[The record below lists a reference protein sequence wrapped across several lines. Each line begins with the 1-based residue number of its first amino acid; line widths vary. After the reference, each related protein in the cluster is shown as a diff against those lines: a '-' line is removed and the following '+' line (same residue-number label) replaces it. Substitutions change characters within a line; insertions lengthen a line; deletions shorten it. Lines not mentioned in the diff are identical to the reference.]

1 MGTFTINIAQM
12 LAYIPYMDPM
22 GYKYTYLYKIIN
34 GWFSF
39 AALMS
44 GGYQRIFGTWF
55 PRLNFARTWPVSRVQ
70 SVAAPQ
76 TSPTSPASHVLRK
89 LANIKV
95 AKQRSAKP
103 RQYINSWNVSHLL
116 IYIYIYVCIYI
127 YIIYIGSC
135 LGLFVCGK
143 GGAALR

>member
-116 IYIYIYVCIYI
+116 IYIYIRMYI

-143 GGAALR
+143 GGQPYANH